1 MNHAATTLVPILL
14 ALLSVPAGAAPALD
28 ASRVGWS
35 EIRLGGSKLFL
46 TADAS
51 LAWSI
56 LPGSGVAARL
66 REPPGLEA
74 IMPGAAVVEM
84 SYEGAAAGRRT
95 RAVLLMDPVSGAAL
109 QRDQDDL
116 SGRLRHRVYRY
127 TTTAGWHWTRWPA
140 RGEEKLPPEQWT
152 MASEG
157 PRPYGWV
164 PDGPVLEPTGLI
176 YAIAAAPLLRPGDSA
191 DFLVF
196 QRRVLQRV
204 EVRVAGTRPIA
215 VDYQD
220 LTSGTAVRGPARIDA
235 LRLVITGD
243 PDTAGSDDELE
254 LLGLRG
260 ALELYL
266 DPATRAPLQ
275 LSGNVAI
282 IGAVTLRVRSLRRAT
297 PLAAQQQS
305 P

>member
-1 MNHAATTLVPILL
+1 MNHTATTLMLVLL
-14 ALLSVPAGAAPALD
+14 AWQSAPAGAAPALD

-35 EIRLGGSKLFL
+35 EVRLGGSRLFL
-46 TADAS
+46 TADAT

-56 LPGSGVAARL
+56 RPGTEVAARL
-66 REPPGLEA
+66 RTPPGLVP
-74 IMPGAAVVEM
+74 IMPGDDVVEL
-84 SYEGAAAGRRT
+84 SYEGSAAGRRT

-116 SGRLRHRVYRY
+116 SGRLRHRVYRF
-127 TTTAGWHWTRWPA
+127 TTTAAWHWTRWPA
-140 RGEEKLPPEQWT
+140 RGEERLPNDQWT
-152 MASEG
+152 NASAG
-157 PRPYGWV
+157 PRPYGEV

-176 YAIAAAPLLRPGDSA
+176 YAVAAAPLLRPGDRA

-220 LTSGTAVRGPARIDA
+220 LTSGTAVRGPARVDA
-235 LRLVITGD
+235 LRLVISGD

-260 ALELYL
+260 ALELDL

-282 IGAVTLRVRSLRRAT
+282 IGAVTLRARSLRRAT

>member
-1 MNHAATTLVPILL
+1 
-14 ALLSVPAGAAPALD
+14 
-28 ASRVGWS
+28 
-35 EIRLGGSKLFL
+35 
-46 TADAS
+46 
-51 LAWSI
+51 
-56 LPGSGVAARL
+56 
-66 REPPGLEA
+66 
-74 IMPGAAVVEM
+74 
-84 SYEGAAAGRRT
+84 
-95 RAVLLMDPVSGAAL
+95 
-109 QRDQDDL
+109 
-116 SGRLRHRVYRY
+116 
-127 TTTAGWHWTRWPA
+127 
-140 RGEEKLPPEQWT
+140 
-152 MASEG
+152 
-157 PRPYGWV
+157 V

-204 EVRVAGTRPIA
+204 EVRVAGTRPLA

-220 LTSGTAVRGPARIDA
+220 LTSGTAVRGPARVDA

-243 PDTAGSDDELE
+243 PGTAGSDDELE